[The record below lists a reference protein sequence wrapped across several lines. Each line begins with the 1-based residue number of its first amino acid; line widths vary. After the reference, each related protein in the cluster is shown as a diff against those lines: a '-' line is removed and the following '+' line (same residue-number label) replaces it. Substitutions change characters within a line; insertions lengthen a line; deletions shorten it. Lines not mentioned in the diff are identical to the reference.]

1 VLAFLRR
8 GAFLKGPVG
17 AVVACVFA
25 LQMLLAGIAATQ
37 MAAADP
43 ADPFVICYGSGHAPD
58 GDAGSNKGIP
68 VHHAACAICVLAS
81 FSPPVPEIAALQL
94 ARSSELAA
102 LHLAPQAHHGPAS
115 KHDPRSSQ
123 GPPQTA

>member
-1 VLAFLRR
+1 MVDWRQQSC
-8 GAFLKGPVG
+8 LKGAVG
-17 AVVACVFA
+17 AVVAFVFA

-43 ADPFVICYGSGHAPD
+43 ADPFVICYGSGHTPD
-58 GDAGSNKGIP
+58 GDTGSNKGAP

-81 FSPPVPEIAALQL
+81 FSPPVPEIATLQL
-94 ARSSELAA
+94 ARSSAPA
-102 LHLAPQAHHGPAS
+102 VAHLAPQAHRGPAS